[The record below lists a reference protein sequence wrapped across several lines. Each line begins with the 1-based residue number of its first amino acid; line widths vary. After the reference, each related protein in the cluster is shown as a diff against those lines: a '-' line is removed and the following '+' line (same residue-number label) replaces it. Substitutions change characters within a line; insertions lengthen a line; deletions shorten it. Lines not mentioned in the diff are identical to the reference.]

1 MSTARVFYP
10 DMRLAV
16 NDIAN
21 REKFTITLPCVFRFI
36 EARPADI
43 DGDQIASRAPS
54 VNVINRT
61 RVLAVT
67 RMIEA
72 RLAMRTKIDV
82 SHLPAIAKTKLRK
95 EFEDKTHFT
104 EADVDAAIED
114 ECDYLY
120 RLYQTTVI

>member
-1 MSTARVFYP
+1 MSDT
-10 DMRLAV
+10 
-16 NDIAN
+16 AN
-21 REKFTITLPCVFRFI
+21 REKFTINLPCVFRFI
-36 EARPADI
+36 EARPTDI

-61 RVLAVT
+61 RVVAAT

-72 RLAMRTKIDV
+72 HLAMRAKIDA

-104 EADVDAAIED
+104 EADVDAAIKNER
-114 ECDYLY
+114 EYLY
-120 RLYQTTVI
+120 RMFQNSVI